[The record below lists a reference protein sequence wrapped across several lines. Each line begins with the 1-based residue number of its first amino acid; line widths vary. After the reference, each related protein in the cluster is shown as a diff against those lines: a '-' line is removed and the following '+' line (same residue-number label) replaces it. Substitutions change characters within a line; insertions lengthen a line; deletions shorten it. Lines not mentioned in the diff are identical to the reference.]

1 MADRLRVVL
10 EFKKSDLEELQLY
23 GDLMKFSNPASI
35 VKDILKGVLSVEV
48 ISNKD
53 DWLLENFKSID
64 VQWWLIWLYRK
75 KINFKKNKFSNRNI

>member
-53 DWLLENFKSID
+53 D
-64 VQWWLIWLYRK
+64 
-75 KINFKKNKFSNRNI
+75 